1 MPAAACMRQAG
12 MDEGAAEAGGP
23 CYQEMGFFFFCC
35 YHCEEKSCVGLGTKV
50 ELDFLQTGEGQTQAL
65 NMLVVAVTL
74 VTQRCFWCWEFPM
87 APAFNTLIHTFPQRA
102 ELPPPAPQCLPVG
115 NGSVIENKKTHFCP
129 KIHTSALSFRTQPHK
144 TLPAH

>member
-115 NGSVIENKKTHFCP
+115 NGSVIENKKNTFLSKNTH
-129 KIHTSALSFRTQPHK
+129 ISSLIQNSAS
-144 TLPAH
+144 